1 MAIDE
6 QQASNFEVTKTDDH
20 TYNPKVEVAQ
30 HEFLTNKKSDYQ
42 TQLIYGA
49 QSFNFLKRNPD
60 ENYLVNK
67 YSLPRGLAWGQR
79 VPVLSESEKFFDNRY
94 SKQAIGELKIKDWFT
109 ILGRQTQIDGF
120 KGHRPSKTSY
130 KPRRNSNGSN
140 KYPKSQSCQSLRPMT
155 IHTSRQKHLN
165 IDINEGAVPTDKYG
179 KELFPDFTITPTEN
193 LSNAPYLKMSP
204 SLKSFRNYPMA
215 QNLDIEEVKKAAKKY
230 SVRHKFVEVSLFEHS
245 SLKLSKFCKYKLCNS
260 NQRNEAFCF
269 DDKI

>member
-1 MAIDE
+1 MANDE
-6 QQASNFEVTKTDDH
+6 LPISNDEVTKTDDH
-20 TYNPKVEVAQ
+20 TSNPKVEVAQ
-30 HEFLTNKKSDYQ
+30 HEFLTNKNSDCQ
-42 TQLIYGA
+42 RQLIYGA

-130 KPRRNSNGSN
+130 KLRRHSNSSN
-140 KYPKSQSCQSLRPMT
+140 KYPKSQSYQSLRPMT
-155 IHTSRQKHLN
+155 IQNSRQRNLN
-165 IDINEGAVPTDKYG
+165 IDINEGAIPTDING

-193 LSNAPYLKMSP
+193 LSTMPYLKMSP
-204 SLKSFRNYPMA
+204 SLMSFRNYPMT

-230 SVRHKFVEVSLFEHS
+230 SVRHKFVEVILFEYYE
-245 SLKLSKFCKYKLCNS
+245 LILP
-260 NQRNEAFCF
+260 
-269 DDKI
+269 